1 MVGGFDG
8 QNFVATVEVYDPATD
23 TWTQGVPLPSG
34 RSGHAAAV
42 SYKHQCLLHC
52 DQHNVL
58 CSKKSDNEDSKAH
71 GSGCGKSS
79 PLKRTL

>member
-1 MVGGFDG
+1 MYEP
-8 QNFVATVEVYDPATD
+8 TTD
-23 TWTQGVPLPSG
+23 TWTQGVCLPSG

-52 DQHNVL
+52 EQHNVL
-58 CSKKSDNEDSKAH
+58 YSKKNDNEDSKGQA
-71 GSGCGKSS
+71 SGCGKSS